1 MELNYID
8 IGLRIR
14 NERVRQNISQQ
25 KLAEMADLSITHT
38 SHIETGNTKVS
49 LPSLIK
55 IVNALNITMN
65 DLLCDSIT
73 KAKEVFENEIT
84 RELQDC
90 DEKEIRVIAESIRTI
105 KNSLRKVYSLRS
117 NE

>member
-14 NERVRQNISQQ
+14 NERIRQNVSQQ

-55 IVNALNITMN
+55 IVNALNITMD
-65 DLLCDSIT
+65 DLLCDSII
-73 KAKEVFENEIT
+73 KAKEVFENDIT

-90 DEKEIRVIAESIRTI
+90 DEKEIRVIAESIKTI
-105 KNSLRKVYSLRS
+105 KNSLRKVYNLR
-117 NE
+117 NIE